1 MNECHSSVDSSAPSI
16 LPPRVQVPSTQSM
29 LYSINIV
36 QIVYL
41 SFELEI
47 KKNENKQKEAE
58 IGSFFKKRMNDNPV
72 PKVG

>member
-1 MNECHSSVDSSAPSI
+1 
-16 LPPRVQVPSTQSM
+16 M

-72 PKVG
+72 PKVGWNNIVLWYPAKIISSLIGNWILK